1 MEEYTVYFPSVEKW
15 KRITYIQQHLYSYF
29 LTLHYFQNE
38 DILPE
43 IQGFV
48 KIVVDFL
55 H

>member
-1 MEEYTVYFPSVEKW
+1 MADYTVYFPSVEKW
-15 KRITYIQQHLYSYF
+15 KRITSIQQHLYSYF

-38 DILPE
+38 DILLE